1 MIAVQ
6 ENKNTYRSM
15 FDRFRQDRA
24 GGDPAWL
31 MEIRKSAFSQFSR
44 LGFPTTNDEE
54 WRFTNVGPIAT
65 TDFKPADADCELPTP
80 ADLAPFQFDLAG
92 GCLLVF
98 VNGRFSAELSSLT
111 PLPNGVVVQSLAE
124 AIQGGNAV
132 LQANLA
138 RHVDCQDQA
147 FAALNTA
154 FMQDGAFIHVPR
166 GVVVEQPIHLLHV
179 SQPNGQATI
188 THPRHLIVAD
198 DNSAVT
204 VVETYAGLADDVY
217 FTNAVTEIVVG
228 ENATVDHYKVERES
242 ARAFHVATRQLHQ
255 FRSSNARSHTVSFGG
270 DLVRNDI
277 NAVLDGEGCDCT
289 LNGLYVLTGKQHV
302 DNHLRVNHAK
312 PHCNSWEFFKGV
324 LDDRSRAV
332 FTGRIVVHKDAQKT
346 DAKQSNM
353 NLLLSEGALVNTNPQ
368 LEILADDVK
377 CTHGAT
383 IGQIDAEAIFYLRTR
398 GISEE
403 AARSLLIYAFAGESI
418 GQIRLDNLRDQL
430 QSVLSGRL
438 PHGDSLRIGRP
449 YEYNREYAEH
459 VRSTDRRRE
468 T

>member
-6 ENKNTYRSM
+6 EKKSIYRSM
-15 FDRFRQDRA
+15 FERFEQDRA
-24 GGDPAWL
+24 GADPAWL
-31 MEIRKSAFSQFSR
+31 AEIRKSAFARFSG
-44 LGFPTTNDEE
+44 LGFPTTSDEE
-54 WRFTNVGPIAT
+54 WRYTNVGPIAAT
-65 TDFKPADADCELPTP
+65 QFEPADTDCKLPTP
-80 ADLAPFQFDLAG
+80 EEVSPFQFDLAG

-98 VNGRFSAELSSLT
+98 VNGRFSPDLSSLT
-111 PLPNGVVVQSLAE
+111 PLPDGVEVLSLAE
-124 AIQGGNAV
+124 AIRSGNSL
-132 LQANLA
+132 LQAHLA
-138 RHVDCQDQA
+138 RHVDFQDQA

-154 FMQDGAFIHVPR
+154 FMEDGAFIHIPR
-166 GVVVEQPIHLLHV
+166 GVVVKEPIHLLHL
-179 SQPNGQATI
+179 SQPNDRATL

-198 DNSAVT
+198 ENSEVT
-204 VVETYAGLADDVY
+204 VVESYAGLADEVY

-228 ENATVDHYKVERES
+228 ENAKVDHYKVERES
-242 ARAFHVATRQLHQ
+242 ARALHVATRQVHQ
-255 FRSSNARSHTVSFGG
+255 FRSSNVSSHTVSFGG
-270 DLVRNDI
+270 GLIRNNI

-289 LNGLYVLTGKQHV
+289 LNGLYVLAGEQHV
-302 DNHLRVNHAK
+302 DNHLRVDHAK

-324 LDDRSRAV
+324 LDEKSKAV

-353 NLLLSEGALVNTNPQ
+353 NLLLSEDALVSTKPQ

-383 IGQIDAEAIFYLRTR
+383 IGQINPEAIFYLRTR
-398 GISEE
+398 GIGEE

-418 GQIRLDNLRDQL
+418 GQIRLGALRDQL
-430 QSVLSGRL
+430 QNLLSSRL

-449 YEYNREYAEH
+449 YEYDREYAEH

>member
-6 ENKNTYRSM
+6 EKKSIYGLM
-15 FDRFRQDRA
+15 FERFEQGRA
-24 GGDPAWL
+24 GADPAWL
-31 MEIRKSAFSQFSR
+31 AEIRRSAFARFSR
-44 LGFPTTNDEE
+44 LGFPTTSDEE
-54 WRFTNVGPIAT
+54 WRYTNVGPIAAT
-65 TDFKPADADCELPTP
+65 AFERADGDAAVPT
-80 ADLAPFQFDLAG
+80 AEQVSPFQFDLAG

-98 VNGRFSAELSSLT
+98 VNGRFSPELSALNA
-111 PLPNGVVVQSLAE
+111 LPDGVEVMSLAE
-124 AIQGGNAV
+124 PIRRDHPL
-132 LQANLA
+132 LQVHLA
-138 RHVDCQDQA
+138 RHVDLREQA

-154 FMQDGAFIHVPR
+154 FMEDGAFIHIPC
-166 GVVVEQPIHLLHV
+166 GVVVDKPIHLLHL
-179 SQPNGQATI
+179 SQPNGQVTVS
-188 THPRHLIVAD
+188 HPRHLIVAD
-198 DNSAVT
+198 ENSAVT
-204 VVETYAGLADDVY
+204 VVESYAGLADEVY
-217 FTNAVTEIVVG
+217 FTNAVTEIVAG

-242 ARAFHVATRQLHQ
+242 DLAFHVATRQVHQ
-255 FRSSNARSHTVSFGG
+255 FRSSRTWSHTVSFGG
-270 DLVRNDI
+270 GLVRNNI

-289 LNGLYVLTGKQHV
+289 LNGLYVLAGEQHV
-302 DNHLRVNHAK
+302 DNHLRVDHAK

-324 LDDRSRAV
+324 LGERSKAV
-332 FTGRIVVHKDAQKT
+332 FTGRIVVHEDAQKT

-353 NLLLSEGALVNTNPQ
+353 NLLLSEDALVNTKPQ

-383 IGQIDAEAIFYLRTR
+383 IGQIDPEAIFYLRTR

-418 GQIRLDNLRDQL
+418 GQIRLEALRDQL
-430 QSVLSGRL
+430 QNLLSSRL
-438 PHGDSLRIGRP
+438 PHGDALRIGRP